1 MSRWQPSAPF
11 TPLCPRPAASCTA
24 STAARTHSARST
36 VLSTFLG
43 EMGTM
48 EMQAHE
54 LWSTTRCTRPK
65 LPFTRAQTM
74 APFMLKHD
82 GKLNR
87 WCSVQE
93 DVEDYFRKTL
103 GEVRAACLRTSSLVL
118 LVHMGR
124 MLNAAVLPM
133 RL

>member
-1 MSRWQPSAPF
+1 
-11 TPLCPRPAASCTA
+11 
-24 STAARTHSARST
+24 
-36 VLSTFLG
+36 
-43 EMGTM
+43 
-48 EMQAHE
+48 
-54 LWSTTRCTRPK
+54 
-65 LPFTRAQTM
+65 
-74 APFMLKHD
+74 MLKHD

-87 WCSVQE
+87 WCPVQE

>member
-1 MSRWQPSAPF
+1 
-11 TPLCPRPAASCTA
+11 
-24 STAARTHSARST
+24 
-36 VLSTFLG
+36 
-43 EMGTM
+43 
-48 EMQAHE
+48 MQAHE

-103 GEVRAACLRTSSLVL
+103 GEVRAACLRHTGPTASRRTHGV
-118 LVHMGR
+118 
-124 MLNAAVLPM
+124 
-133 RL
+133 RLQFRALTGG

>member
-1 MSRWQPSAPF
+1 
-11 TPLCPRPAASCTA
+11 
-24 STAARTHSARST
+24 
-36 VLSTFLG
+36 
-43 EMGTM
+43 
-48 EMQAHE
+48 MQAHE

-87 WCSVQE
+87 WCPVQE

-103 GEVRAACLRTSSLVL
+103 GEVRACPPPRLTPRV
-118 LVHMGR
+118 
-124 MLNAAVLPM
+124 AVNGLAG
-133 RL
+133 LTWGA